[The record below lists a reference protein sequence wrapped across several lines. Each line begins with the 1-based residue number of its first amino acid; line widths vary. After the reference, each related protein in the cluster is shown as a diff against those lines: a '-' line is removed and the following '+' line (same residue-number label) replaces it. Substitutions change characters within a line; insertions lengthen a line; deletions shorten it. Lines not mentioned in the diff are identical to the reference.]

1 MDRLRPPTGSI
12 LPVAGDGAVQGVRAP
27 RALSRLGSTVRGYWE
42 KLLEHLLSCW
52 QWILFTYQIDEL
64 RARLGI
70 LVGTCLAMA
79 AIMGTFVS
87 WEHLHGNLFSV
98 LPCILSTPLSFI
110 QLLWKR
116 YIILHYFL
124 TYEYFRFF
132 EEEATDPPPYE
143 EHNGT
148 AKDCDKIF
156 VPAQIMG
163 KIMAID
169 SHHKRVRLVNAYM
182 TRKGEV
188 LQEREKGLY
197 RQKRALAQRIQGAN
211 DDIRNIENT
220 YLDTI
225 GNILENAKEHRFRY
239 FFRFV
244 FSDYG
249 WDEPAYVD
257 RQLAAVEKR
266 KLKHLAEA
274 VQHSHSSKSCK
285 AEGDA
290 MSGDGLLDVPHIS
303 QSAVEALQQPVNRNP
318 GPQNAINGSNL

>member
-52 QWILFTYQIDEL
+52 HWFLAFVLGVLGDSVKMMGSWIAGVLKWIRLIDENPVGRIDEL

-87 WEHLHGNLFSV
+87 
-98 LPCILSTPLSFI
+98 
-110 QLLWKR
+110 
-116 YIILHYFL
+116 
-124 TYEYFRFF
+124 
-132 EEEATDPPPYE
+132 
-143 EHNGT
+143 
-148 AKDCDKIF
+148 
-156 VPAQIMG
+156 
-163 KIMAID
+163 
-169 SHHKRVRLVNAYM
+169 VRLVNAYM

-249 WDEPAYVD
+249 WDEPACRSLVAARKAEARLLYKKETERIEVAFLKASKRVDKEYNMLLDSLLDVD
-257 RQLAAVEKR
+257 RQLAAVE
-266 KLKHLAEA
+266 
-274 VQHSHSSKSCK
+274 V
-285 AEGDA
+285 
-290 MSGDGLLDVPHIS
+290 
-303 QSAVEALQQPVNRNP
+303 
-318 GPQNAINGSNL
+318 